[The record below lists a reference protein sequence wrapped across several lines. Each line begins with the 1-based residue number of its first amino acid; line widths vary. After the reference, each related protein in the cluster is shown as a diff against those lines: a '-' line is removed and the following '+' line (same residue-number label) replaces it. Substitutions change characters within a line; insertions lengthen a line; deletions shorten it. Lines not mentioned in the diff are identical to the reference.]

1 MTHFM
6 EWLESKVFEKY
17 PQIDVNYRRK
27 ITDICANIKQIHSFP
42 EIAELVFNKYTLS
55 CFAGKVRGEQKS
67 QIKHLF

>member
-1 MTHFM
+1 M